1 MMELTFENLTGVG
14 SGANPAVLHMPDNS
28 AYLFF
33 VNGGRLKAQKWEPET
48 GDVPWDN
55 PVFGNAAFAT
65 RDKNL
70 SLMRMKNVP
79 RVGVFGAWHQDEVLD
94 DETVLTPER
103 QRFAIWDAITDISN
117 YLESG
122 SIRLDLNNI
131 ISSASLAFKNPNQ
144 ILSGEVGS
152 LITPGNKIELYFTAG
167 DYDEYQMG
175 VFYVDRTEMSA
186 TGDSVDLDLRNIS
199 GKLLKDQTFDENN
212 SYPIDVYAY
221 LVAAILDNA
230 GIAAY
235 QIQQSPDPETAW
247 QCGIEYPSD
256 MDMLTGLNEFLKM
269 ALTWTAV
276 ETLDGQII
284 VGSSINYAELTG
296 LYGNYEFERGSEL
309 TSRGVTRDD
318 DDVYSRVC
326 YQSKESMDGT
336 MIKAYAQVLHALEWA
351 SAPHKTLYVTLADD
365 TVLSELQDQADE
377 LAERLAYAGIVEQ
390 FSGPFRPHIIPG
402 DEATITE
409 ADSSVRLVGLITT
422 VEHSFGDKGFT
433 TSFTVDGAGRKGKPQ
448 LKDMM
453 QTRDTSANSSVKR
466 LY

>member
-1 MMELTFENLTGVG
+1 MELTFESSANLGTGT
-14 SGANPAVLHMPDNS
+14 NPAALHMPDNS
-28 AYLFF
+28 VYLFA
-33 VNGGRLKAQKWEPET
+33 VDGGRLKAQKWEPET
-48 GDVPWDN
+48 GDVPWDT
-55 PVFGNAAFAT
+55 PVFSNAAFAT

-70 SLMRMKNVP
+70 SLVRLKNVP
-79 RVGVFGAWHQDEVLD
+79 RVGVFGAWHQDEVLEG
-94 DETVLTPER
+94 ETILTPER

-122 SIRLDLNNI
+122 NIRLDLNNI
-131 ISSASLAFKNPNQ
+131 ISSSSLSLKNPHQ
-144 ILSGEVGS
+144 RLSGEVGS
-152 LITPGNKIELYFTAG
+152 LITPGKKIELYFTAG
-167 DYDEYQMG
+167 DSDEYQMG

-186 TGDSVDLDLRNIS
+186 TGESVNLDLRNIS

-221 LVAAILDNA
+221 VAAAILDNA
-230 GIAAY
+230 GISDY
-235 QIQQSPDPETAW
+235 QIQQPPDPETAW

-269 ALTWTAV
+269 ALSWTAV

-284 VGSSINYAELTG
+284 VGSSTNYAELTG

-309 TSRGVTRDD
+309 TSRGVARDD
-318 DDVYSRVC
+318 DDVFSRVC
-326 YQSKESMDGT
+326 YQSKESAGGT
-336 MIKAYAQVLHALEWA
+336 MVKAYAEVLHALEWA

-365 TVLSELQDQADE
+365 TTLSELQEKADE

-402 DEATITE
+402 DEATIIE

-433 TSFTVDGAGRKGKPQ
+433 TSFTVDGAGRKSKPQ

-453 QTRDTSANSSVKR
+453 QTRDSSANSSVKR